1 MDLVLEEL
9 REEVLMLLEPDKG
22 IKARQLRTQILL
34 VDTGKLRRRRE
45 AHRFEMLL
53 LRIKKYYCGAK
64 KDASF
69 LDPIIF

>member
-9 REEVLMLLEPDKG
+9 REEVLKLLEPDESLR
-22 IKARQLRTQILL
+22 ARQLRTQILC
-34 VDTGKLRRRRE
+34 VDTDKLRRRRE
-45 AHRFEMLL
+45 AHRFEMML